1 MEKPSKTG
9 LFFGSFD
16 PVHIGH
22 LIIAEYMHM
31 HTDLQKI
38 WFVISPVNPHKTHQ
52 SQTDSQTRLEMLH
65 LALDDNQA
73 FQLCDIELDMPQP
86 NYTIYTLRK
95 LKDKYPEK
103 NFVLII
109 GSDNLEGFEKWKD
122 HKEILEM
129 TEIYVYPRNV
139 KKVKSRL
146 SQIKSVHIIEAPLL
160 ELSSTIIR
168 KGFARGL
175 ETKYMLHEK
184 VYKFIKEN
192 NLYQEDQSE
201 T

>member
-1 MEKPSKTG
+1 MKKPSKTG

-22 LIIAEYMHM
+22 LIIAEYIYM

-52 SQTDSQTRLEMLH
+52 SRTDSQARLQMLQI
-65 LALDDNQA
+65 ALDDNQA

-86 NYTIYTLRK
+86 NYTIHTLRK

-109 GSDNLEGFEKWKD
+109 GSDNLEGFDKWKD
-122 HKEILEM
+122 YKEILEM
-129 TEIYVYPRNV
+129 TEIYVYPRNE
-139 KKVKSRL
+139 KKVKSRI
-146 SQIKSVHIIEAPLL
+146 SQIKTVHIIDAPLL

-168 KGFARGL
+168 QSFAKGL
-175 ETKYMLHEK
+175 ESRYMLHEK

-192 NLYQEDQSE
+192 NLYKNDQ
-201 T
+201 